1 MTLRS
6 HNATSSST
14 SPSRNSSP
22 QNPKGSEGEMRKKG
36 RDCSWEHCRD
46 PSPLQAARREFQQQE
61 NATFHPRNATGISPD
76 QQRPPAPPW
85 WKLRAHNVI
94 PQIFLKLLRPRSQ
107 LELFLGAERPDK
119 SRAISVPHWGWRC
132 WGWLCNVPRCAQQR
146 QLLEGWHHRGVLPG
160 GHLPQTPKGQ
170 SLQGPLLA
178 RGTTG
183 TAASGSCFKDQV
195 MPLKHQTHLQ

>member
-76 QQRPPAPPW
+76 QQRTPAPPW

-132 WGWLCNVPRCAQQR
+132 WGWLCRCAQMCPA
-146 QLLEGWHHRGVLPG
+146 EAAPG
-160 GHLPQTPKGQ
+160 GMAPQG
-170 SLQGPLLA
+170 GPA
-178 RGTTG
+178 RGSPPPDPQG
-183 TAASGSCFKDQV
+183 TVPAGSPPGTWHNRHCCLRILF
-195 MPLKHQTHLQ
+195 